1 MMRKS
6 ITVLATSL
14 MLASTTIATTAH
26 AASISNGAACS
37 KVGAK
42 ATVKVKGVSVAYICK
57 SNPTE
62 SFKSVSWIQQRC
74 IQEFSM
80 YQNGIDSIT
89 SARPVYSALSEP
101 DRTKALSQLD
111 ASQATLDQLRAKM
124 KQNHCKKGA

>member
-1 MMRKS
+1 
-6 ITVLATSL
+6 
-14 MLASTTIATTAH
+14 MLASTSIATSAH
-26 AASISNGAACS
+26 AATISNGATCS

-42 ATVKVKGVSVAYICK
+42 STVKVKGVSVAYICK

-62 SFKSVSWIQQRC
+62 SFKTVSWIQQRC

-89 SARPVYSALSEP
+89 SARPVYSGLSEP

-111 ASQATLDQLRAKM
+111 ASQTTLDQLLAKM

>member
-1 MMRKS
+1 MRKS
-6 ITVLATSL
+6 INVLAITL
-14 MLASTTIATTAH
+14 MLASTSIPTSAH
-26 AASISNGAACS
+26 AATISNGVACS

-42 ATVKVKGVSVAYICK
+42 STVKVKGVSVAYICK

-62 SFKSVSWIQQRC
+62 SFKTISWIQQRC

-89 SARPVYSALSEP
+89 SARPVYSGLSEP
-101 DRTKALSQLD
+101 DRTNALSQLD
-111 ASQATLDQLRAKM
+111 ASQTTLDQLLAKM